1 MPLVWLSAYNSILA
15 LTLHLQLH
23 KKSFYLR
30 NRIQFLVAMR
40 YIRLLGVILLVD
52 RSIPD
57 MLRIQETSCGYTI
70 FKVLLYRIGYILTT
84 FVGYQVPLKHQIWV
98 IMLNL
103 VVMSV
108 LSIQQC
114 KQANPALSALLECPA
129 SMGEYV
135 AITLGKL
142 APFSS
147 NFESSPPIEPWQAC
161 ARFQVL
167 LIVSIYCIFFQ
178 PIYFA

>member
-1 MPLVWLSAYNSILA
+1 MNRTLSDNDFWWTISLFISSILVYGRWINGGWMPLVWLSAYNSILA

-114 KQANPALSALLECPA
+114 KQEAEKS
-129 SMGEYV
+129 
-135 AITLGKL
+135 K
-142 APFSS
+142 
-147 NFESSPPIEPWQAC
+147 
-161 ARFQVL
+161 
-167 LIVSIYCIFFQ
+167 
-178 PIYFA
+178 